1 MKSHPKSQI
10 TTLTSVVL
18 SRVKVAVNTLAQ
30 DGGPDTYPAGIL
42 THVHI
47 NVHETFVQY
56 RLVGWNYCD
65 SEGVCVRGAYEMN
78 GQESM
83 LHCFAVDGEMIKHV

>member
-30 DGGPDTYPAGIL
+30 DGGPDTYPAGIP
-42 THVHI
+42 THVAARP
-47 NVHETFVQY
+47 
-56 RLVGWNYCD
+56 RLLISV
-65 SEGVCVRGAYEMN
+65 
-78 GQESM
+78 
-83 LHCFAVDGEMIKHV
+83 